1 LRSGLRELSNPQRS
15 RTDRAI
21 HRRGNRGVG
30 QFKCHLLFDCSGAIQ
45 LRHSLGSFDG
55 ENVDLPLGR
64 ERPDFPCC
72 NCAIF
77 SRNAASVCCA
87 R

>member
-1 LRSGLRELSNPQRS
+1 LRG
-15 RTDRAI
+15 
-21 HRRGNRGVG
+21 
-30 QFKCHLLFDCSGAIQ
+30 
-45 LRHSLGSFDG
+45 SLGSFDG

-77 SRNAASVCCA
+77 SRNAASVYCA